1 MVIHAAMEPI
11 MRFFFVLLFWGGE
24 LGLKDIHTRICDD
37 SYVKLIEFA
46 LRTTGA
52 LMVSLTSE
60 DLQDQEGL
68 G

>member
-1 MVIHAAMEPI
+1 MTHN
-11 MRFFFVLLFWGGE
+11 
-24 LGLKDIHTRICDD
+24 
-37 SYVKLIEFA
+37 VKLIEFA